1 MKFGMNM
8 LLWTAD
14 PGEEHF
20 GIFEALRET
29 GYDGVECTLAP
40 RDSAHRAML
49 CKKLDELGLART
61 VITSPP
67 AEANTISKDP
77 AERAKGIEH
86 LKWAVD
92 AAAEMGAD
100 VLGGPFHSAYAV
112 FSGQPP
118 TEDERKWS
126 ADGLR
131 IAAERAEAS
140 GLSLAIEHLNRFET
154 YLVTTVADA
163 LDLIQRV
170 DHPNLGL
177 HYDTHHAH
185 IEERDA
191 AAAIESA
198 GALTRHVHISENDR
212 GVPGR
217 GQVAWEETFAALRR
231 VDYDGW
237 LTIEAFSRTDPDFA
251 SAIHVWRDFASA
263 EDIYR
268 EGLSFMRNSWRAATG

>member
-20 GIFEALRET
+20 PLFEALREV
-29 GYDGVECTLAP
+29 GYDGVECTLGP
-40 RDSAHRAML
+40 RDSAHRAKL
-49 CKKLDELGLART
+49 AAKLDELGLART

-67 AEANTISKDP
+67 PEANTISKDP
-77 AERAKGIEH
+77 AERAKGLDH

-92 AAAEMGAD
+92 AAAEMGAE
-100 VLGGPFHSAYAV
+100 VLGGPFHSAYAT
-112 FSGQPP
+112 FSGAPP
-118 TEDERKWS
+118 TEDERQWS
-126 ADGLR
+126 ADALR
-131 IAAERAEAS
+131 VAAERAEAC
-140 GLSLAIEHLNRFET
+140 GLQLAIEHLNRFEC

-163 LDLIQRV
+163 LDLIRRV
-170 DHPNLGL
+170 DHPRLGL

-185 IEERDA
+185 IEERDP

-198 GALTRHVHISENDR
+198 GSLVRHVHVSENDR

-217 GQVAWEETFAALRR
+217 GQVAWEETFSALRR
-231 VDYDGW
+231 VGYDGW

-251 SAIHVWRDFASA
+251 SAIHVWRDYAAA
-263 EDIYR
+263 EEIYT
-268 EGLSFMRNSWRAATG
+268 EGHSFMRNSWSAVAT